1 MEAATHA
8 SKVKDRVTKKIDLT
22 RKVTEPNH
30 FLAVSNCEDK
40 VGRLEDQ
47 VLDSVAKEVEEPL
60 LRLIIRRVEGL
71 KDCIRS
77 ACVESSERSKI
88 SLFLQDVTVF
98 FEGFNDGTGSEAAG
112 VNVFSAAQDC

>member
-1 MEAATHA
+1 V
-8 SKVKDRVTKKIDLT
+8 S
-22 RKVTEPNH
+22 EPNH
-30 FLAVSNCEDK
+30 FLAVHNCEDK
-40 VGRLEDQ
+40 VCRLDDQ
-47 VLDSVAKEVEEPL
+47 VLDFVADEAEELL

-71 KDCIRS
+71 KDSIRS

-88 SLFLQDVTVF
+88 SPLRQDLTVF